1 LQKKQSLIEKAL
13 EVKSA
18 GNKLSKAVAGRSVH
32 AIFSAVGGYTKI
44 ISNQQAKEI
53 FHQLK
58 HAREHAL
65 EFVDL
70 FKDNLPLFERKTH
83 FVALKNEKSE
93 YIGGE
98 ICSFEGY
105 CISPQNFLDY
115 LNRVVVPY
123 SQATAFEFA
132 GREYMVGALARM
144 SLNKESLHKN
154 TKKDCASAISMFP
167 SNNIYMNNLAQAIE
181 IVRSLD
187 RSIEIL
193 ECFEFNEEK
202 YTAPLVRA
210 GAGIGVLEAPR
221 GTLYYALKINDAG
234 LIEYINLVIPTAQ
247 NHQNMEKYIAAVVQQ
262 KLDEN
267 LPKESISFEAEKII
281 RAYDPCMSC
290 ATHFLKLKIKE
301 DKIKNKSRKT
311 KKPINPWTFKAEG
324 KL

>member
-1 LQKKQSLIEKAL
+1 
-13 EVKSA
+13 
-18 GNKLSKAVAGRSVH
+18 
-32 AIFSAVGGYTKI
+32 
-44 ISNQQAKEI
+44 
-53 FHQLK
+53 
-58 HAREHAL
+58 
-65 EFVDL
+65 
-70 FKDNLPLFERKTH
+70 
-83 FVALKNEKSE
+83 
-93 YIGGE
+93 
-98 ICSFEGY
+98 
-105 CISPQNFLDY
+105 

-144 SLNKESLHKN
+144 NLNKESLHKN
-154 TKKDCASAISMFP
+154 TKRDCASAISMFP

-181 IVRSLD
+181 IVHSLD

-193 ECFEFNEEK
+193 ESFEFKEEK
-202 YTAPLVRA
+202 YAAPLVRA

-247 NHQNMEKYIAAVVQQ
+247 NHQNMEKDIAAVVQQ

-267 LPKESISFEAEKII
+267 LPKEAISLEAEKII

-301 DKIKNKSRKT
+301 DKITNKSRKT